1 MVGRWGRGW
10 CSQKGS
16 RAYLLSVRVICTIK
30 IFINKD
36 PIRLQSSKTS
46 DLHWCYSRHNQKLKL
61 LFMSFLSPPPLHLPN
76 KGMLN
81 VSFFPFVNFS
91 CCKQNSAMVIKISP
105 ASIKGRLPLKSL
117 VLCLLYHRWT
127 TSHCWN
133 RLYRSKVCNRP
144 KEKCDQSVY
153 FPPCNDRP
161 ITKHELRCLYKYNC
175 GLQCCC
181 KISDKEHQL
190 HRDGC
195 P

>member
-1 MVGRWGRGW
+1 
-10 CSQKGS
+10 
-16 RAYLLSVRVICTIK
+16 
-30 IFINKD
+30 
-36 PIRLQSSKTS
+36 
-46 DLHWCYSRHNQKLKL
+46 
-61 LFMSFLSPPPLHLPN
+61 
-76 KGMLN
+76 MLN

-91 CCKQNSAMVIKISP
+91 CCKQNSAMVIKNSP

-181 KISDKEHQL
+181 KISDKEHQF

-195 P
+195 PWIGEKEPGSIIMGRKCLFEHIKSLQCYEFTLNHI